1 MTYKPYSSSYKEAC
15 FQSWYAA
22 GCPAKPSRVYEIIPK
37 DEEGRKPQQQLL
49 ADWRIEMGWDTRA
62 SELDVRVAQKADGER
77 VEERV
82 AMLKEHAQISRD
94 VARRAWEFLKE
105 SGFDTASSAV
115 NALFRAL
122 PEERLALGISEQLVK
137 FAQMK
142 DDDVLKTLQEY
153 LPRLRG
159 DEILDLGESPD
170 GAEPKEENEEQE

>member
-1 MTYKPYSSSYKEAC
+1 MTFTPYSDRYKESC
-15 FQSWYAA
+15 FQAWYAA
-22 GCPAKPSRVYEIIPK
+22 GCPSKPSRVNEIIPFSEDGK
-37 DEEGRKPQQQLL
+37 KPNANLL
-49 ADWRIEMGWDTRA
+49 ADWRLEMGWDTRA
-62 SELDVRVAQKADGER
+62 SELDARAAQKADDGLIEG
-77 VEERV
+77 RV

-94 VARRAWEFLKE
+94 VARRAWQHLQEQ
-105 SGFDTASSAV
+105 GFDTASSAV

-159 DEILDLGESPD
+159 DEIIDLGESETD
-170 GAEPKEENEEQE
+170 KPKEEDDNQE